1 MNRTWRGSRS
11 SAAWGFVAALAAFLL
26 AGLSA
31 AGCGGDDNPQ
41 TVTIPVAP
49 ASLDFGASNDL
60 YFVESLSNSVWKLSF
75 SEQGTQWTGQIAPG
89 GQAGFLP
96 WGLATDAGRQHNVL
110 FVTDTTQGA
119 QRLVAVHGSFGF
131 ELISD
136 PGVIL
141 ASIDGPTPADAFRS
155 LRAVAAYETGPGIV
169 RVFVADKDRIVGF
182 DFAAEAE
189 PLSFTLKTII
199 ASPGPGPCPDPFME
213 AHGLAVD
220 PDNHFLYVVD
230 RETGTLYRFS
240 DAGSDA
246 PSCREETDTSSVFGR
261 KLYHPQAVTV
271 LAGRQQ
277 GRNLVIVADSGND
290 RIAVL
295 EWDGT
300 ALAAPSPP
308 FEPSYDSL
316 DNPFDLALD
325 KDKNLWVSYPGLNS
339 LDKPE
344 WWPPAG
350 GS

>member
-1 MNRTWRGSRS
+1 MNRAWRGPRS
-11 SAAWGFVAALAAFLL
+11 LTAWGFVAALAASLF
-26 AGLSA
+26 AGGT

-60 YFVESLSNSVWKLSF
+60 YFVERLSNSVWKLSL
-75 SEQGTQWTGQIAPG
+75 SDQGTQWTGQIAPG
-89 GQAGFLP
+89 AQAGFLP
-96 WGLATDAGRQHNVL
+96 WGLATDAGRQHNML

-119 QRLVAVHGSFGF
+119 QRLVAVPGSFQF
-131 ELISD
+131 NLISD
-136 PGVIL
+136 PGVVL
-141 ASIDGPTPADAFRS
+141 AAIDRPTPEDTFRS
-155 LRAVAAYETGPGIV
+155 LGAVAAFETGSGTV
-169 RVFVADKDRIVGF
+169 RVFVADKDRVVGF
-182 DFAAEAE
+182 DFVPEAE
-189 PLSFTLKTII
+189 PRSFTFKTIVS
-199 ASPGPGPCPDPFME
+199 SPGTGPCPDRFNE
-213 AHGLAVD
+213 VHGLAVD

-240 DAGSDA
+240 DAGSEE
-246 PSCREETDTSSVFGR
+246 PSCREETDSVSGR
-261 KLYHPQAVTV
+261 ELYHPKAVTV

-325 KDKNLWVSYPGLNS
+325 KDKNLWVSYPELNS

-344 WWPPAG
+344 WWPAG